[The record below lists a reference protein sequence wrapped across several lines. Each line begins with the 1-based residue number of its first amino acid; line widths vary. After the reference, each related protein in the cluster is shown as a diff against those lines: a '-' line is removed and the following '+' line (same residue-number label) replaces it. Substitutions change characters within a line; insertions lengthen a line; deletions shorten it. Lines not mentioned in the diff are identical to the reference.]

1 MISFETFFKC
11 FDLLSYCEIELIF
24 DNTNETYMIVKY
36 EDYVT
41 FARCGEESEE
51 IPFKSFDELASTKTI
66 DSLLLKEDW
75 GRIKDIIIDGS
86 FSYLEDKKSDRRNIS
101 IKTIGFA
108 YYLMYGVEIHGYVK
122 N

>member
-11 FDLLSYCEIELIF
+11 FDLLSCCEIELIF

-51 IPFKSFDELASTKTI
+51 ISFKSFDELASTRTI

-75 GRIKDIIIDGS
+75 GRIKDFIIDGS
-86 FSYLEDKKSDRRNIS
+86 FSYLEDKKAIEERFEL
-101 IKTIGFA
+101 K
-108 YYLMYGVEIHGYVK
+108 L
-122 N
+122 

>member
-1 MISFETFFKC
+1 MISFETFLKC
-11 FDLLSYCEIELIF
+11 SDLLSCCEIELIF

-51 IPFKSFDELASTKTI
+51 IPFKSFDELASPKTI

-75 GRIKDIIIDGS
+75 GRIKDIIIDDS
-86 FSYLEDKKSDRRNIS
+86 FSYLEDKKAIEERFRL
-101 IKTIGFA
+101 K
-108 YYLMYGVEIHGYVK
+108 L
-122 N
+122 